1 MLDLEEMPH
10 HADSIDTGNDE
21 RNNILFISIRVQ
33 KGLTS
38 SSILLIYEAIIF
50 EIEYE
55 YVHVMYKKYTVR
67 LIHKISN
74 NLENMLG
81 WAGWGSLPCLQIG
94 SAFVSSFF
102 SFLLRSPAI

>member
-1 MLDLEEMPH
+1 MIYQVMFYPFMLDLEEMPH

-55 YVHVMYKKYTVR
+55 
-67 LIHKISN
+67 
-74 NLENMLG
+74 
-81 WAGWGSLPCLQIG
+81 
-94 SAFVSSFF
+94 
-102 SFLLRSPAI
+102 LRSCYVQEVYGSIDS